1 MPRRLKVNFI
11 FYILCTL
18 AGLLVGF
25 GLALFLQALGQASQE
40 EQVRKEYLTPDPWA
54 VGLDEYDKFKD
65 DKNTN

>member
-1 MPRRLKVNFI
+1 MTAI
-11 FYILCTL
+11 FYLIATM
-18 AGLLVGF
+18 AGIFIGF

>member
-1 MPRRLKVNFI
+1 VTAI
-11 FYILCTL
+11 FYLIATM
-18 AGLLVGF
+18 AGIFIGF

-54 VGLDEYDKFKD
+54 VSLDVYDKYID

>member
-1 MPRRLKVNFI
+1 MNFI

-25 GLALFLQALGQASQE
+25 GLALFLQALGQASEE

-54 VGLDEYDKFKD
+54 VSLDVYDKYID